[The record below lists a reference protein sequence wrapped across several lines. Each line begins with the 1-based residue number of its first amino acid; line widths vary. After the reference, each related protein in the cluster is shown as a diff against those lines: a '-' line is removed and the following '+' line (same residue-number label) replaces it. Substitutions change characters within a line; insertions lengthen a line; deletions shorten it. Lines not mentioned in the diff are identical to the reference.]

1 MRTNTERISA
11 KELRTLTGAKS
22 LQEAITLLY
31 ARLKK
36 RTWKCRTA
44 GELREFKCGGIN
56 WEGNYLS
63 VYAMW
68 NAGEGVAGYRYARIP
83 IPEAI
88 DCLTGNF
95 SPEFLLLN

>member
-1 MRTNTERISA
+1 MRANTERISA

-22 LQEAITLLY
+22 LREAITLLY
-31 ARLKK
+31 ARLEK

-44 GELREFKCGGIN
+44 GELRTFNCSGID
-56 WEGNYLS
+56 WQENYLFLRTLWS
-63 VYAMW
+63 TGDGAV
-68 NAGEGVAGYRYARIP
+68 GYRSARVP